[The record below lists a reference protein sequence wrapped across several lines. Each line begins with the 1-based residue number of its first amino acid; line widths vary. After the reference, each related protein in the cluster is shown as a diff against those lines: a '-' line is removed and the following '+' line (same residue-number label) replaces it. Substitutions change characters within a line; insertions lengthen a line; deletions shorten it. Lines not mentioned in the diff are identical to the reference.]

1 VVYAAWAAG
10 LVLLYPACRRF
21 AGVKARR
28 RDISWLSYL

>member
-1 VVYAAWAAG
+1 
-10 LVLLYPACRRF
+10 VLLYPACRRF